1 MVSTAVYDSKS
12 GTAPV
17 VETNAA
23 PSEHEHPTPMPTAHL
38 FRRKDDAP
46 IEGTVAPHDE
56 RTTDATKL
64 AFPLPLAISLLVAS
78 LAGVGGIWRIESKVS
93 VITTT
98 IEYEREL
105 DRQREKYLDQRF
117 TALEA
122 KIEAAGLRN
131 AAMNLSQQLQ
141 SSQGR

>member
-1 MVSTAVYDSKS
+1 MALTAVYDSRS
-12 GTAPV
+12 GTAPPAR
-17 VETNAA
+17 EDAA
-23 PSEHEHPTPMPTAHL
+23 PSEHEPTAPMSTAHL
-38 FRRKDDAP
+38 YRRPDDAP
-46 IEGTVAPHDE
+46 IEGTVAPDD

-122 KIEAAGLRN
+122 KIESAGLRN
-131 AAMNLSQQLQ
+131 AAMSLSNELQ
-141 SSQGR
+141 KGRQ

>member
-1 MVSTAVYDSKS
+1 MKDSVIGMAHAAVYS
-12 GTAPV
+12 G
-17 VETNAA
+17 
-23 PSEHEHPTPMPTAHL
+23 
-38 FRRKDDAP
+38 
-46 IEGTVAPHDE
+46 EGLPEE
-56 RTTDATKL
+56 RDVSPPKANDATKL
-64 AFPLPLAISLLVAS
+64 VIPLPYLGGLLVLA
-78 LAGVGGIWRIESKVS
+78 LAAAAGVWRIEGKVS

-131 AAMNLSQQLQ
+131 AAMSLSQELQ
-141 SSQGR
+141 KGR